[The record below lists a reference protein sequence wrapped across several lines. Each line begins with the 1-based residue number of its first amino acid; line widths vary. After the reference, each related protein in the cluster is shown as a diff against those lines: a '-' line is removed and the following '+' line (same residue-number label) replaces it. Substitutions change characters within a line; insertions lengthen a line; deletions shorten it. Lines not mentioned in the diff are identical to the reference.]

1 MGGLRRGLRALRF
14 STVVCVATAGALALS
29 VPVWTPTA
37 EAQPSRADEAK
48 ARYLKGVELHDEGD
62 YQSALIEF
70 RRSYELVPNF
80 NVLFNIGQEYYQL
93 ADYANALRTFQQYFD
108 EGGKRIPP
116 NRREQVE
123 RDIDKLKSRVATVN
137 IKTNVAGAELRVDD
151 QLVQIAIPG
160 PVMMSAGKRRI
171 EVSKR
176 GFRTVSR
183 TEELAGQESRD
194 LVFELVPEATVGQDG
209 NNKPIVII
217 GDRQVGA
224 RDEGPPVAPIVMWS
238 LTGGFVI
245 AAGVFGGLALAN
257 QGKLDDMK
265 REPNHTEAE
274 LDESGKNVR
283 NMAIACDVFLG
294 ASLIGAGLSIY
305 FTVDSVMAS
314 DQRAPR
320 GPQPMP
326 APRPT
331 AKIGFG
337 PGRVDFAQTF

>member
-1 MGGLRRGLRALRF
+1 VRI
-14 STVVCVATAGALALS
+14 STVVCVATATATALS
-29 VPVWTPTA
+29 VPVWTSTA
-37 EAQPSRADEAK
+37 QAQPSRADEAK

-80 NVLFNIGQEYYQL
+80 NVLFNIGQEYFQL
-93 ADYANALRTFQQYFD
+93 ADYANALRTFQQYLD

-137 IKTNVAGAELRVDD
+137 VKTNVAGAELRVDD
-151 QLVQIAIPG
+151 QLVQANIPG

-176 GFRTVSR
+176 GFRAVSR
-183 TEELAGQESRD
+183 TEELAGQETRD
-194 LVFELVPEATVGQDG
+194 LVFELVPEATVVNQGQDG
-209 NNKPIVII
+209 NKPIVII
-217 GDRQVGA
+217 GDRQVGG
-224 RDEGPPVAPIVMWS
+224 RDEGPPVAPIVTWS

-257 QGKLDDMK
+257 QSKLDEMK
-265 REPNHTEAE
+265 QEPNHTEAE
-274 LDESGKNVR
+274 LEESGKNVR

-305 FTVDSVMAS
+305 FTVDAVQAS

-320 GPQPMP
+320 GPQPMQP
-326 APRPT
+326 MQPRPT
-331 AKIGFG
+331 AKLGFG
-337 PGRVDFAQTF
+337 PGRVDFSQSF